1 MRLHKLEAKNTCLLL
16 RVTMKKK
23 KKVAVSNIAGHVS
36 IASNAQ
42 SVMHG

>member
-1 MRLHKLEAKNTCLLL
+1 MKLHNVEAKNTCLLL

-23 KKVAVSNIAGHVS
+23 IVAVSNIAGHVS